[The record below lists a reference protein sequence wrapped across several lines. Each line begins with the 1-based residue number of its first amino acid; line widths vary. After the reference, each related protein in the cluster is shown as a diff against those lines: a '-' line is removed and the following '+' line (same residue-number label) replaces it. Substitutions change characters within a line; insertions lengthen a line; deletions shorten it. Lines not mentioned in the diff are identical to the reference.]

1 MKLVRR
7 GETRER
13 VVAIFKRDL
22 TLMLLH
28 ALLMYYF
35 TLMWISQCISVKSRS
50 RLIKHSRPSFTGGGL
65 HLKDDIRMH

>member
-28 ALLMYYF
+28 ALLMFHSDVDISMYF
-35 TLMWISQCISVKSRS
+35 S
-50 RLIKHSRPSFTGGGL
+50 
-65 HLKDDIRMH
+65 

>member
-28 ALLMYYF
+28 ALLMYCF

-50 RLIKHSRPSFTGGGL
+50 RLIKHSRPSFTSGGL